1 MKRSTIIRIE
11 GGIFSPDL
19 LESLAHGDLQGQKPS
34 DFGYKH
40 ETEML
45 NHLAALYSEAR
56 ALYQQFRHAHEQ
68 LPDDQSDTTLTR
80 QRWVIPLLKLLEYQ
94 PTYIA
99 EAHIVDQSR
108 YRISHCADE
117 SPESPPIHIVGRRQS
132 LDRVDPTAQPRRAP
146 HTLMQEFLNRTEHLW
161 GIVTNGGTLRL
172 LRDSTYLRKLAYLEF
187 DLDALFGEPQFEQ
200 FLLFYR
206 LLHRSRLPR
215 RFDDASRCLLEAYYR
230 HSEQQSGRVRE
241 RLREGVERA
250 LEHLANAFLQ
260 HPDNPP
266 LRTGELPDPHE
277 LHQQLLRLVYRIL
290 FLLVGE
296 ERGLI
301 SDSRLYQQ
309 HYSVSRL
316 RPLTQRYAPHDTH
329 EDLWYSLCALWEC
342 LRKPELARCLQ
353 LDPLNGQL
361 FEPIA
366 LEQWRLTNRD
376 LLKALRQ
383 LFYYYDPDTRAE
395 REVNYGALDVEEL
408 GSVYESLL
416 DLAPEIDDSTPPCF
430 EFAQGSERRTTGS
443 FYTPPDLVAQLVQ
456 HALQPV
462 IDERLA
468 TARTPDER
476 ERAILSIRVLDPAC
490 GSGHFLLA
498 AARQLARELA
508 RVHTDNPS
516 PEDLRRALREVI
528 THCIYGVDRNPLA
541 VELCK
546 LALWMEG
553 HNRGKPLTFLDHR
566 IRCGDSL
573 VGVADL
579 AALRAGIPDAAY
591 DRLKGT
597 RALKQRNR
605 AERDGQLILDNPT
618 DDDLL
623 ECALQLEQLSRDPDD
638 TPEQIHQKQQRY
650 TQLRQHAERLRIACD
665 LWTAAFFWDN
675 PTLPMPTTG
684 SVALC
689 LSNPDALHPQMR
701 AYAESLAHKG
711 RYFHWCLEFADVMLG
726 GGFDV
731 ILGNPPFLG
740 GLKISGALG
749 DSYRRWLEVAY
760 PPFGNR
766 ADLCA
771 VFFRRAFELLKPNGR
786 MGLVATNTIGQGD
799 TRESGL
805 AVILRNGGA
814 ITFAQRFVK
823 WQGAASVEV
832 NLVAIGKGL
841 AHPLKPILD
850 GAPVPYISSRI
861 DPDPEAEPKP
871 LKQNEGK
878 AFIGDLL
885 RGLGFVLEPY
895 EAESLIA
902 KDPRNKECLFPYLNG
917 EDLNSHPQQQPS
929 RWVICFHDW
938 TLEQARQYPDLLH
951 IVEEKVKP
959 EREQFRTRGNRRLW
973 EKWWRF
979 EHYGVGLRRAIA
991 PLQRVLVRAL
1001 TSEFHMMTFVP
1012 KNHIFSHA
1020 LGVFAFDDDY
1030 HFALLQSSVHEAWVR
1045 RQASSLESRNR
1056 YTPTDCFD
1064 TFPFPPAEY
1073 AALAQGGWSL
1083 AAMPEPFHRAA
1094 QVGAQYHDHRAELM
1108 CARNIGLTKTYNLFH
1123 DPDCADAD
1131 IRRLRELHEQMD
1143 RAVLACY
1150 GWSDLAPAHG
1160 FHKNER
1166 RQTRFTVSPDAR
1178 REILHRLLALN
1189 QALSREGS
1197 GSPPCGVAK
1206 VSG

>member
-80 QRWVIPLLKLLEYQ
+80 QRWVIPLLRLLEYQ
-94 PTYIA
+94 PTYNP
-99 EAHIVDQSR
+99 EAYTVDQSR
-108 YRISHCADE
+108 YRISHRADE

-146 HTLMQEFLNRTEHLW
+146 HALMQEFLNRTEHLW

-172 LRDSTYLRKLAYLEF
+172 LRDSTYLRKLAYIEF

-215 RFDDASRCLLEAYYR
+215 RFDDASRCLLEMYYR

-266 LRTGELPDPHE
+266 LRTAELPDPHE

-301 SDSRLYQQ
+301 SDSCLYQQ

-316 RPLTQRYAPHDTH
+316 RPLTQRYAPQDAH

-430 EFAQGSERRTTGS
+430 RFAPGSERRTTGS

-462 IDERLA
+462 IEERLA
-468 TARTPDER
+468 TARTPE
-476 ERAILSIRVLDPAC
+476 EKEQAILSIRVLDPAC

-498 AARQLARELA
+498 AARQLAHHLA
-508 RVHTDNPS
+508 RARHENAS
-516 PEDLRRALREVI
+516 PEDIRRALREVI

-638 TPEQIHQKQQRY
+638 TPEQVQQKRQQY
-650 TQLRQHAERLRIACD
+650 AQFHQHAERLRAACD
-665 LWTAAFFWDN
+665 LWTAAFFWDDPN
-675 PTLPMPTTG
+675 KPMPTTG
-684 SVALC
+684 SVAQC
-689 LSNPDALHPQMR
+689 LRNPSALNPHMRAHADAL
-701 AYAESLAHKG
+701 AHRG

-823 WQGAASVEV
+823 WQGAANVEV
-832 NLVAIGKGL
+832 NLVAIGKRL
-841 AHPLKPILD
+841 SHPPKPILD
-850 GAPVPYISSRI
+850 GAPVPFISSRI
-861 DPDPEAEPKP
+861 DADPEAEPKP
-871 LKQNEGK
+871 LKQNEGRG
-878 AFIGDLL
+878 FMGDNLH
-885 RGLGFVLEPY
+885 GIGFVLTPE
-895 EAESLIA
+895 EAQFLLT
-902 KDPRNKECLFPYLNG
+902 KDPRNKECLFPFLNG
-917 EDLNSHPQQQPS
+917 EDLNSHPEQQPS

-938 TLEQARQYPDLLH
+938 KLEQAQQYPDLLR
-951 IVEEKVKP
+951 IVEERVKP
-959 EREQFRTRGNRRLW
+959 ERLALTHPRYERARKN
-973 EKWWRF
+973 WWLF
-979 EHYGVGLRRAIA
+979 VAYGKSLRRAIGT
-991 PLQRVLVRAL
+991 LQRVLVRAEVSQL
-1001 TSEFHMMTFVP
+1001 HMVSFVP
-1012 KNHIFSHA
+1012 KDWVYSHM
-1020 LGVFAFDDDY
+1020 LIVFAFDDDY
-1030 HFALLQSSVHEAWVR
+1030 HFALLQSSVHEIWVFKL
-1045 RQASSLESRNR
+1045 ASTLGAGVR

-1083 AAMPEPFHRAA
+1083 AAMPAEFHRAA
-1094 QVGAQYHDHRAELM
+1094 QVGGEYHDHRAQVM
-1108 CARNIGLTKTYNLFH
+1108 RARNLGLTKTYNLFH

-1131 IRRLRELHEQMD
+1131 IRQLRELHEQMD

-1160 FHKNER
+1160 FYKNER
-1166 RQTRFTVSPDAR
+1166 GQTRFTVSPNAR
-1178 REILHRLLALN
+1178 REILHRLLELN

>member
-34 DFGYKH
+34 DFGYKN

-45 NHLAALYSEAR
+45 NHLALLYSDAR

-68 LPDDQSDTTLTR
+68 LPEDQSDTTLTR
-80 QRWVIPLLKLLEYQ
+80 QRWVIPLLRLLEYQ
-94 PTYIA
+94 PTYNP
-99 EAHIVDQSR
+99 EAYTVDQSR
-108 YRISHCADE
+108 YRISHRADE

-215 RFDDASRCLLEAYYR
+215 RFDDAPRCLLEMYYR

-361 FEPIA
+361 FEPID
-366 LEQWRLTNRD
+366 LEHWRLTNRD

-416 DLAPEIDDSTPPCF
+416 DLKPVIDTSVPRQPRF
-430 EFAQGSERRTTGS
+430 EFAPGAERRTTGS

-468 TARTPDER
+468 AARTPDER

-516 PEDLRRALREVI
+516 PEDLRNALREVI

-553 HNRGKPLTFLDHR
+553 HSRGKPLTFLDHR

-579 AALRAGIPDAAY
+579 AALQQGIPDAAY

-605 AERDGQLILDNPT
+605 LEREGQLILDNPT

-650 TQLRQHAERLRIACD
+650 TQLRQHAKRLRIACD

-675 PTLPMPTTG
+675 PTLSMPTTR

-689 LSNPDALHPQMR
+689 LSNPDALPPQTR
-701 AYAESLAHKG
+701 AYAESLAHTG

-823 WQGAASVEV
+823 WQGAANVEV
-832 NLVAIGKGL
+832 NLVAIGKRL
-841 AHPLKPILD
+841 SHPPKPILD
-850 GAPVPYISSRI
+850 GAPVPFISSRI
-861 DPDPEAEPKP
+861 DADPEAEPKP
-871 LKQNEGK
+871 LKQNEGRG
-878 AFIGDLL
+878 FMGDNLH
-885 RGLGFVLEPY
+885 GIGFVLTPE
-895 EAESLIA
+895 EAQFLLT
-902 KDPRNKECLFPYLNG
+902 KDPRNKECLFPFLNG
-917 EDLNSHPQQQPS
+917 EDLNSHPEQQPS

-938 TLEQARQYPDLLH
+938 ELEQAQQYPDLLR
-951 IVEEKVKP
+951 IVEERVKP
-959 EREQFRTRGNRRLW
+959 ERLALTHPRYERARKN
-973 EKWWRF
+973 WWLF
-979 EHYGVGLRRAIA
+979 VAYGKSLRRAIA

-1001 TSEFHMMTFVP
+1001 TSEMHALTFVP
-1012 KNHIFSHA
+1012 KGWVYYMAIV
-1020 LGVFAFDDDY
+1020 VFAFDDDY
-1030 HFALLQSSVHEAWVR
+1030 HFALLQSNVHEAWVR
-1045 RQASSLESRNR
+1045 RQASSLRTDVR
-1056 YTPTDCFD
+1056 YTLTDCFD

-1073 AALAQGGWSL
+1073 EALAQGGWDL

-1094 QVGAQYHDHRAELM
+1094 QVGAQYHDHRAQVM
-1108 CARNIGLTKTYNLFH
+1108 RARNLGLTKTYNLFH

-1166 RQTRFTVSPDAR
+1166 GQTRFTVSPDAR
-1178 REILHRLLALN
+1178 REILHRLLELN
-1189 QALSREGS
+1189 QKLSRGQ
-1197 GSPPCGVAK
+1197 
-1206 VSG
+1206 

>member
-80 QRWVIPLLKLLEYQ
+80 QRWVIPLLRLLEYQ

-146 HTLMQEFLNRTEHLW
+146 HTLMQEFLNRTDHLW
-161 GIVTNGGTLRL
+161 GIATNGGTLRL
-172 LRDSTYLRKLAYLEF
+172 LRDSTYLRKLAYIEF

-215 RFDDASRCLLEAYYR
+215 RFDDASRCLLEMYYR

-277 LHQQLLRLVYRIL
+277 LHQQLLRLVYRML

-383 LFYYYDPDTRAE
+383 LFYYYDPDARAE

-416 DLAPEIDDSTPPCF
+416 DLAPVIHPTPTAIAPHPSPPRHRGGSSSPVDGGGQEGVRTPLLLQPPRF
-430 EFAQGSERRTTGS
+430 EFAPGAERRTTGS

-462 IDERLA
+462 IEERLA
-468 TARTPDER
+468 TARTPEEK

-508 RVHTDNPS
+508 RVHTDNPA

-553 HNRGKPLTFLDHR
+553 HSRGKPLTFLDHR

-579 AALRAGIPDAAY
+579 AALHAGIPDAAY

-618 DDDLL
+618 DDELL

-638 TPEQIHQKQQRY
+638 TPEQVQQKFQRY
-650 TQLRQHAERLRIACD
+650 AQFQRHAERLRQACD

-684 SVALC
+684 NIAQCLHSPAAL
-689 LSNPDALHPQMR
+689 NPQTR
-701 AYAESLAHKG
+701 AYAESLAHTG

-749 DSYRRWLEVAY
+749 NAYRRWLELAY
-760 PPFGNR
+760 APFGGT

-771 VFFRRAFELLKPNGR
+771 AFFRRAFELLKPNGR

-823 WQGAASVEV
+823 WQGAANVEV

-841 AHPLKPILD
+841 AHPPKPILD

-861 DPDPEAEPKP
+861 DADPEAEPKP

-878 AFIGDLL
+878 AFQGTVVL
-885 RGLGFVLEPY
+885 GMGFVLEPH
-895 EAESLIA
+895 EAESLLA
-902 KDPRNKECLFPYLNG
+902 KDPRNKECLFPFSTAKTSTATHSSSPAAG
-917 EDLNSHPQQQPS
+917 SS
-929 RWVICFHDW
+929 ASTTGRWSKRNNTPTCCELW
-938 TLEQARQYPDLLH
+938 KRRSNLSAKSLGTPYPY
-951 IVEEKVKP
+951 KRNAKSFGGSMP
-959 EREQFRTRGNRRLW
+959 RLQ
-973 EKWWRF
+973 
-979 EHYGVGLRRAIA
+979 LSCIA
-991 PLQRVLVRAL
+991 P
-1001 TSEFHMMTFVP
+1001 
-1012 KNHIFSHA
+1012 
-1020 LGVFAFDDDY
+1020 
-1030 HFALLQSSVHEAWVR
+1030 
-1045 RQASSLESRNR
+1045 
-1056 YTPTDCFD
+1056 
-1064 TFPFPPAEY
+1064 
-1073 AALAQGGWSL
+1073 
-1083 AAMPEPFHRAA
+1083 
-1094 QVGAQYHDHRAELM
+1094 
-1108 CARNIGLTKTYNLFH
+1108 
-1123 DPDCADAD
+1123 
-1131 IRRLRELHEQMD
+1131 
-1143 RAVLACY
+1143 
-1150 GWSDLAPAHG
+1150 
-1160 FHKNER
+1160 
-1166 RQTRFTVSPDAR
+1166 
-1178 REILHRLLALN
+1178 
-1189 QALSREGS
+1189 
-1197 GSPPCGVAK
+1197 SPPSSACWCAAE
-1206 VSG
+1206 

>member
-34 DFGYKH
+34 DFGYKN

-45 NHLAALYSEAR
+45 NHLAAIYSEAR

-68 LPDDQSDTTLTR
+68 LPDDQSDTHLTR
-80 QRWVIPLLKLLEYQ
+80 QRWVLPLLRLLEYQ

-99 EAHIVDQSR
+99 EAHTVDQSR
-108 YRISHCADE
+108 YRISHRADE

-146 HTLMQEFLNRTEHLW
+146 HALMQEFLNRTEHLW
-161 GIVTNGGTLRL
+161 GIVTNGSTLRL

-187 DLDALFGEPQFEQ
+187 DLDTLFGEPQFEQ

-215 RFDDASRCLLEAYYR
+215 RYDDAPRCLLEMYYR
-230 HSEQQSGRVRE
+230 HSEQKSGRVRE

-250 LEHLANAFLQ
+250 LVQLANGFLQ

-266 LRTGELPDPHE
+266 LRTGELPDARKMHE
-277 LHQQLLRLVYRIL
+277 QLLRLVYRIL

-361 FEPIA
+361 FDPIT
-366 LEQWRLTNRD
+366 LEHWRLTNRD
-376 LLKALRQ
+376 LLGALRE

-416 DLAPEIDDSTPPCF
+416 DLAPVIHDSTPPRF
-430 EFAQGSERRTTGS
+430 EFAPGTERRTTGS

-468 TARTPDER
+468 TARTPDEQ

-498 AARQLARELA
+498 AARQLAHHLA
-508 RVHTDNPS
+508 RARHENPS

-553 HNRGKPLTFLDHR
+553 HSRGKPLTFLDHR

-579 AALRAGIPDAAY
+579 AALHEGIPDAAY
-591 DRLKGT
+591 DRLKNA

-605 AERDGQLILDNPT
+605 AEREGQLILDNPT

-623 ECALQLEQLSRDPDD
+623 ECALQLEQISRDPDD
-638 TPEQIHQKQQRY
+638 TPEQIRQKQQQY
-650 TQLRQHAERLRIACD
+650 AQLRQHAERLRIACN
-665 LWTAAFFWDN
+665 LWTAAFFWDDL
-675 PTLPMPTTG
+675 TKPMPTTG
-684 SVALC
+684 SVAQC

-701 AYAESLAHKG
+701 AYAETLAYKG
-711 RYFHWCLEFADVMLG
+711 HYFHWCLEFADVMLG

-749 DSYRRWLEVAY
+749 DAYRRWLERAY
-760 PPFGNR
+760 APFGGT

-771 VFFRRAFELLKPNGR
+771 AFFRRAYDLLKPGGR

-823 WQGAASVEV
+823 WQGAANVEV
-832 NLVAIGKGL
+832 NLVAVGKRL
-841 AHPLKPILD
+841 ARPPKPVLD
-850 GAPVPYISSRI
+850 GVPVPYISSRI
-861 DPDPEAEPKP
+861 DADPEAEPKP
-871 LKQNEGK
+871 LQQNEGK
-878 AFIGDLL
+878 AFQGDIV
-885 RGLGFVLEPY
+885 RGMGFVLEPH
-895 EAESLIA
+895 EAQLLIA
-902 KDPRNKECLFPYLNG
+902 KDPRNADCLFPFLNG
-917 EDLNSHPQQQPS
+917 EDLNNHPQQQPS

-938 TLEQARQYPDLLH
+938 TLEHAQQYPDLLR

-959 EREQFRTRGNRRLW
+959 ERASLRGPGDKRNREYWWQFAAYR
-973 EKWWRF
+973 
-979 EHYGVGLRRAIA
+979 VGLRRAIA

-1001 TSEFHMMTFVP
+1001 TSEMHALTFVP
-1012 KNHIFSHA
+1012 KGWVYYMAIV
-1020 LGVFAFDDDY
+1020 VFAFDDDY
-1030 HFALLQSSVHEAWVR
+1030 HFALLQSNVHEAWVR
-1045 RQASSLESRNR
+1045 RQASSLRTDVR
-1056 YTPTDCFD
+1056 YTLTDCFA

-1073 AALAQGGWSL
+1073 AAWAQGGWDL

-1094 QVGAQYHDHRAELM
+1094 QVGKAYHDHRAQVM
-1108 CARNIGLTKTYNLFH
+1108 RARNIGLTKTYNLFH

-1131 IRRLRELHEQMD
+1131 IRQLRELHEQMD

-1150 GWSDLAPAHG
+1150 DWSDIAPAHG
-1160 FHKNER
+1160 FYKNER
-1166 RQTRFTVSPDAR
+1166 GQTRFTISPDAR

-1189 QALSREGS
+1189 QALSRGES
-1197 GSPPCGVAK
+1197 GSPASGVVK
-1206 VSG
+1206 GND